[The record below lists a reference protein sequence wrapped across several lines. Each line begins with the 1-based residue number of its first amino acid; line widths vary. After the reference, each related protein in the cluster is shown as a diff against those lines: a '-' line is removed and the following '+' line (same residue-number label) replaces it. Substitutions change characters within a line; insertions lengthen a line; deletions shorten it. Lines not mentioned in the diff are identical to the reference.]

1 MALLK
6 GQKIV
11 SDQWSRVEELDDPL
25 EIDHPIITLGSWRKH
40 EEQLT
45 HLNTP
50 LGIVLESEES
60 PILISNVLSRFSLV
74 ALNFPKLSDGRGFSY
89 ARLLR
94 ERFNFV
100 GEVRAVG
107 EIRRDQYLFLLRCG
121 FDAFE
126 IDDSSDLSGWHEAA
140 REISVF
146 YQPSSNRAPWVARR
160 RHS

>member
-6 GQKIV
+6 GQEIV
-11 SDQWSRVEELDDPL
+11 PDQWSRVDELDDPL
-25 EIDHPIITLGSWRKH
+25 GIDHPIITLGSWRKH

-94 ERFNFV
+94 ER
-100 GEVRAVG
+100 
-107 EIRRDQYLFLLRCG
+107 
-121 FDAFE
+121 
-126 IDDSSDLSGWHEAA
+126 
-140 REISVF
+140 
-146 YQPSSNRAPWVARR
+146 
-160 RHS
+160 

>member
-6 GQKIV
+6 GQEIV
-11 SDQWSRVEELDDPL
+11 SDQWSRVDELDDPL
-25 EIDHPIITLGSWRKH
+25 GIDHPIITLGSWRKH
-40 EEQLT
+40 EKQLT

-50 LGIVLESEES
+50 LGIFLESEES
-60 PILISNVLSRFSLV
+60 PILISSVLSRFSLV

-94 ERFNFV
+94 DRFHFV

-126 IDDSSDLSGWHEAA
+126 IDDNGDLSGWQEAA
-140 REISVF
+140 REVSVF
-146 YQPSSNRAPWVARR
+146 YQPSSDRAPWVARR

>member
-1 MALLK
+1 MVLLK
-6 GQKIV
+6 GQEIV
-11 SDQWSRVEELDDPL
+11 PDQWSRVDELDDPL

-126 IDDSSDLSGWHEAA
+126 IDDSSNLSGWHEAA
-140 REISVF
+140 REVSVF

>member
-6 GQKIV
+6 RQEIV
-11 SDQWSRVEELDDPL
+11 PDQWSRVDELDDPL

-126 IDDSSDLSGWHEAA
+126 IDDSGDLSGWHEAA
-140 REISVF
+140 REVSVF
-146 YQPSSNRAPWVARR
+146 YQPSSDRAPWVARR

>member
-1 MALLK
+1 MVLLK
-6 GQKIV
+6 GQEIV
-11 SDQWSRVEELDDPL
+11 PDQWSRVDELDDPL

-60 PILISNVLSRFSLV
+60 PILISSVLSRFSLV

-126 IDDSSDLSGWHEAA
+126 IDDSSDLPGWHEAA

-146 YQPSSNRAPWVARR
+146 YQPSSDRAPWVARR

>member
-6 GQKIV
+6 GQEIV
-11 SDQWSRVEELDDPL
+11 PDQWSRVDELDDPL
-25 EIDHPIITLGSWRKH
+25 GIDHPIITLGSWRKH

-100 GEVRAVG
+100 REVRAVG

-126 IDDSSDLSGWHEAA
+126 IDDSSDLSDWHEAA
-140 REISVF
+140 REVSVF
-146 YQPSSNRAPWVARR
+146 YQPSSDRAPWVARR

>member
-11 SDQWSRVEELDDPL
+11 PDQWSRVDELDDPL

-100 GEVRAVG
+100 REVRAVG
-107 EIRRDQYLFLLRCG
+107 DIRRDQYLFLLRCG

-140 REISVF
+140 REVSVF
-146 YQPSSNRAPWVARR
+146 YQPSSDRAPWVARR